1 MGISFSLGEIEAQ
14 IRELLANGL
23 TGNSQDF
30 RSWIRMDAIRKWRE
44 EPSFSPEWVQKI
56 LDDLVASKD
65 AAKGKLDPREYTLAQ
80 DSPLRKK
87 PVKKEE
93 YLVLGKTEF
102 QPMQYVRSRMESFLR
117 SNRVDEELIVD
128 LTIGSIEAVENAV
141 KYGDGGSVEVS
152 YSIERENLFKIR
164 LVNNLRELNLEE
176 DIERGKFSST
186 ATLMRGMMVMQKLF
200 DKMDLEI
207 LEDKR
212 QALFLAEKSL
222 PK

>member
-1 MGISFSLGEIEAQ
+1 MGMSFSLGEIETR

-30 RSWIRMDAIRKWRE
+30 HAWIRMDTLRKFRE
-44 EPSFSPEWVQKI
+44 EPSFSPDWVPKV
-56 LDDLVASKD
+56 LDELVTSGE
-65 AAKGKLDPREYTLAQ
+65 AAKSKLDPREYTLSAE
-80 DSPLRKK
+80 SSLRKK
-87 PVKKEE
+87 TSKNEE
-93 YLVLGKTEF
+93 YLLLGRTEF

-117 SNRVDEELIVD
+117 ANGIDEDMIVD

-141 KYGDGGSVEVS
+141 KYGDGGNVEVA
-152 YSIERENLFKIR
+152 YTIEKSGIFKIR
-164 LVNNLRELNLEE
+164 LVNNLRELNIEE

-212 QALFLAEKSL
+212 QALFMAEKIL

>member
-1 MGISFSLGEIEAQ
+1 MSFSLGEIEARV
-14 IRELLANGL
+14 RELLANGL

-30 RSWIRMDAIRKWRE
+30 HAWIRMDTLRRFRE
-44 EPSFSPEWVQKI
+44 EPVFPPDSVQNV
-56 LDDLVASKD
+56 LDDLVSKKE
-65 AAKGKLDPREYTLAQ
+65 AAKGKLDPREYVL
-80 DSPLRKK
+80 SPESSLHRK
-87 PVKKEE
+87 PSKKEE
-93 YLVLGKTEF
+93 YLILGRVEF

-117 SNRVDEELIVD
+117 ANGIDEDLIVD

-141 KYGDGGSVEVS
+141 KYGDGGTVEVS
-152 YSIERENLFKIR
+152 YSIEKENVFKIR
-164 LVNNLRELNLEE
+164 LVNNLRELNIEE

-200 DKMDLEI
+200 DKLDLEI

-212 QALFLAEKSL
+212 QALFLAEKRL

>member
-1 MGISFSLGEIEAQ
+1 MGMSFSLGEIEAR
-14 IRELLANGL
+14 IRELLANGV

-30 RSWIRMDAIRKWRE
+30 LSWIRMDTIRRLRE
-44 EPSFSPEWVQKI
+44 EPVYPSEWVLKI

-65 AAKGKLDPREYTLAQ
+65 AAKGKLDPREYTLSP

-87 PVKKEE
+87 PSKKEE
-93 YLVLGKTEF
+93 YLILGKTEF

-117 SNRVDEELIVD
+117 NNKVDEDLIVD

-212 QALFLAEKSL
+212 QALFMAEKIL

>member
-1 MGISFSLGEIEAQ
+1 MSFSLGEIETRV
-14 IRELLANGL
+14 RELLANGL

-30 RSWIRMDAIRKWRE
+30 HAWIRMDTLRRFRE
-44 EPSFSPEWVQKI
+44 EPVFPPDSVQKV
-56 LDDLVASKD
+56 LDDLVSKKE
-65 AAKGKLDPREYTLAQ
+65 AAKGKLDPREYALSTESTLH
-80 DSPLRKK
+80 KK
-87 PVKKEE
+87 PSKKEE
-93 YLVLGKTEF
+93 YLILGRTEF

-117 SNRVDEELIVD
+117 ANGINEDLIVD

-141 KYGDGGSVEVS
+141 KYGDGGNVEVS
-152 YSIERENLFKIR
+152 YSIEKENVFKIR
-164 LVNNLRELNLEE
+164 LVNNLRELNIEE

-200 DKMDLEI
+200 DKLDLEI

-212 QALFLAEKSL
+212 QALFMAEKRL